1 MSYADDAVE
10 AEQDILE
17 DGEGTT
23 ATVRKAT
30 GATYSGGAIVPGAP
44 VVVTGIPVVD
54 LGVKLVPVEGGGL
67 SRRHRFYLGAVK
79 LTAQGLDPKQADE
92 IIIGSTTYKPGPTS
106 TINAIRPN
114 PEGPAVLHIL
124 EVAG

>member
-17 DGEGTT
+17 DGEGAT

-30 GATYSGGAIVPGAP
+30 GGTYSGGAIVRSAP
-44 VVVTGIPVVD
+44 VVVSGIPVVD
-54 LGVKLVPVEGGGL
+54 LGVKLVPVEGGAAV
-67 SRRHRFYLGAVK
+67 RRHQFYLGATG
-79 LTAQGLDPKQADE
+79 LTAAGLEPQHADE
-92 IIIGSTTYKPGPTS
+92 IVIGTTTYKPGSGAEIRT
-106 TINAIRPN
+106 IRPN